1 MNKENE
7 TIYSLSE
14 AWKIRL
20 EESKTTSNFFNVP
33 PEALASNLITALNTF
48 DRVED
53 CFVFGE
59 EIVKL
64 PSVQNGGLWIL
75 TLAFFDWQ
83 AVRLDL
89 LKRLEIELINN
100 KLLKL
105 PPGTTLIKEIIR

>member
-7 TIYSLSE
+7 TIDSLSE

-20 EESKTTSNFFNVP
+20 EESNTTSNFFNVP
-33 PEALASNLITALNTF
+33 LEALASNLITALNTF
-48 DRVED
+48 GRVED
-53 CFVFGE
+53 CLVFGE

-83 AVRLDL
+83 PVRLDL

-105 PPGTTLIKEIIR
+105 PSGTTLIKEIIR